1 MDRLVTWIMIALI
14 LLSFTLTIDTY
25 GNPIPYPTVI
35 LKNERISINITQG
48 PGSDSLTINVYG
60 FFRFRNVGYEKLEM
74 YFPVPLEVREGNV
87 TILLNGKPL
96 DWEIV
101 EEMTVPWSAGN
112 LSQKYETVLGNLPLL
127 KWSIDLSS
135 TPSEAFNISVN
146 YEYIIKPQLVEIG
159 GKPVLIHR
167 TIYAMATGR
176 FYYQYSKTVNASLT
190 IRFNGGKFNYARGN
204 VSLVPSPVVVNQL
217 VTRLILD
224 DVMRDGYVLRIDE
237 RSPMFSGMLRD
248 VIIDMVVL
256 SQCLPKHRLLNHRQ
270 PPQPL
275 HIPLRVK
282 GKE

>member
-1 MDRLVTWIMIALI
+1 
-14 LLSFTLTIDTY
+14 
-25 GNPIPYPTVI
+25 
-35 LKNERISINITQG
+35 
-48 PGSDSLTINVYG
+48 
-60 FFRFRNVGYEKLEM
+60 
-74 YFPVPLEVREGNV
+74 
-87 TILLNGKPL
+87 
-96 DWEIV
+96 
-101 EEMTVPWSAGN
+101 
-112 LSQKYETVLGNLPLL
+112 
-127 KWSIDLSS
+127 
-135 TPSEAFNISVN
+135 
-146 YEYIIKPQLVEIG
+146 
-159 GKPVLIHR
+159 
-167 TIYAMATGR
+167 MATGR

-282 GKE
+282 GKG